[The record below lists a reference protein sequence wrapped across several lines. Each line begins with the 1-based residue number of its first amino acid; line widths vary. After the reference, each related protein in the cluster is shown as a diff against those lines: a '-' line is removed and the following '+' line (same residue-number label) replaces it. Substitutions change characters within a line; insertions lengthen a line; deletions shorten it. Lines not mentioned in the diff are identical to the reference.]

1 MPLSACKLA
10 TPIEAVATA
19 GTFTCFS
26 PIRPAFGL
34 RVTAARTRPVHL
46 LGIADGVQAL
56 PLQITL
62 VGTLRSSRGTRR
74 RVIMTARAR
83 HPPSATP
90 ESERCKPRIFIESG
104 ASIRTHTTPLS
115 AALK

>member
-10 TPIEAVATA
+10 TPIVEAVATA

-26 PIRPAFGL
+26 PVRPAFGL

-62 VGTLRSSRGTRR
+62 VGTLRSSRGARR

-83 HPPSATP
+83 H
-90 ESERCKPRIFIESG
+90 RRRPRRS
-104 ASIRTHTTPLS
+104 LS
-115 AALK
+115 AANLDSSSRTAPASGPTPLR

>member
-10 TPIEAVATA
+10 TPIETVATA

-26 PIRPAFGL
+26 PVRPAFGL

-46 LGIADGVQAL
+46 LGIAEGVQAL

-62 VGTLRSSRGTRR
+62 VGTLRY
-74 RVIMTARAR
+74 
-83 HPPSATP
+83 P
-90 ESERCKPRIFIESG
+90 EAPDG
-104 ASIRTHTTPLS
+104 V
-115 AALK
+115 